1 MVLIIKS
8 HLQVIHLIIEETI
21 MNKVFLG
28 IGTNLGDRK
37 RNLREAIK
45 QIEEHIGKVLNS
57 SSVYE
62 TAPWG
67 FEAETDFLNMVILVE
82 TIHSPGELLKK
93 IFAIESGLG
102 RERNQDR
109 YSSRVIDIDILLYD
123 DLMVDEK
130 GLKIPHRLM
139 HERRFVLAPFCEIA
153 PDLIHPKLRKRMSV
167 LLEECRDRTKISKL

>member
-1 MVLIIKS
+1 
-8 HLQVIHLIIEETI
+8 

-28 IGTNLGDRK
+28 LGTNLGDRES
-37 RNLREAIK
+37 NLGEAVK
-45 QIEEHIGKVLNS
+45 KIEEHIGKVLNS

-67 FEAETDFLNMVILVE
+67 FEADNNFFNMVVCVE
-82 TIHSPGELLKK
+82 TKHSPAELLKE
-93 IFAIESGLG
+93 ITGIESMMG

-123 DLMVDEK
+123 DLIIDEK

-139 HERRFVLAPFCEIA
+139 HERKFVLVPLDELA
-153 PDLIHPKLRKRMSV
+153 PDLIHPVYGKSISA
-167 LLEECRDRTKISKL
+167 LLEKCRDRSKILKL